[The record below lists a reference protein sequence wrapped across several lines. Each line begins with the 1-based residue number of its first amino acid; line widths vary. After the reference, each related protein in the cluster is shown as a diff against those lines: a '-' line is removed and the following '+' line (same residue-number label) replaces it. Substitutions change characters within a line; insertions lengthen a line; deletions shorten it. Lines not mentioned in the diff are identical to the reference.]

1 MSNLSRTNDR
11 AERSLYRLLS
21 DHRNA
26 LMGFAALWIVIF
38 HTWTPLFSYV
48 PVLGAAERFVVRY
61 GFYGVEIFL
70 FLSGLGM
77 VFSIEKHT
85 VGGFYH
91 NRFGKLL
98 LPYAAVAVV
107 RAVVERWTAKEA
119 AMLLSGYAF
128 IFKNA
133 YSFLWYV
140 QTIAV
145 YYLLFPLYYAGMR
158 RSRRPIAYTLAA
170 LGVWL
175 TLTLLATSPAFDNLK
190 VFTNRIPVFLIGVL
204 FGELA
209 KRDRLPSC
217 KKLLPCAAVLFAAGL
232 FTCFVDFFYG
242 VPASL
247 KILASPVANILTALP
262 LCLFLSLL
270 FDRLPRGLSF
280 VARFFGFLGTIS
292 LELYCVQDLYA
303 RNILIGWLRGLP
315 APVYNVAVLLWTI
328 AISWP
333 AHWLFTKAWN
343 AINKRRAAKNAG
355 KA

>member
-145 YYLLFPLYYAGMR
+145 YYLLFPLYYAGQSPIRWR
-158 RSRRPIAYTLAA
+158 R
-170 LGVWL
+170 W
-175 TLTLLATSPAFDNLK
+175 
-190 VFTNRIPVFLIGVL
+190 
-204 FGELA
+204 
-209 KRDRLPSC
+209 
-217 KKLLPCAAVLFAAGL
+217 
-232 FTCFVDFFYG
+232 
-242 VPASL
+242 AS
-247 KILASPVANILTALP
+247 
-262 LCLFLSLL
+262 
-270 FDRLPRGLSF
+270 G
-280 VARFFGFLGTIS
+280 
-292 LELYCVQDLYA
+292 
-303 RNILIGWLRGLP
+303 
-315 APVYNVAVLLWTI
+315 
-328 AISWP
+328 
-333 AHWLFTKAWN
+333 
-343 AINKRRAAKNAG
+343 
-355 KA
+355 